1 MMISRALL
9 CIHHSYEEG
18 SSVLE
23 HLINLVRI
31 QEISRKVLSGVRTYE
46 LLWGG

>member
-23 HLINLVRI
+23 HLINLVRV
-31 QEISRKVLSGVRTYE
+31 QEIIQGKVLLSDVRTNR
-46 LLWGG
+46 

>member
-31 QEISRKVLSGVRTYE
+31 IQGKVLSE
-46 LLWGG
+46 PIDD